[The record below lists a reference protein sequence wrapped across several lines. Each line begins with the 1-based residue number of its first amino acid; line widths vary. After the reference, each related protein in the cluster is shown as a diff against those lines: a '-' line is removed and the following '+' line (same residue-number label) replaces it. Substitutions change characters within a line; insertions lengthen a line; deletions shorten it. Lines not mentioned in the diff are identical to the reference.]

1 MKISSLSFSII
12 LLLSVKTYAQNF
24 EGEIIYKNTFRSKI
38 PNLSNEQL
46 GQYIGNTQEY
56 YIKGGD
62 YKSITNGQ
70 ALSVQLYNYVDNRIY
85 NKTRKSDTLYWINA
99 LVNADTLLSFDLEK
113 KAGAVLGYSC
123 DALVLKTKTG
133 TTTMY
138 FSDRFKVD
146 SDKFKKHFFGNW
158 AFYTQKANALPLK
171 IVVENAQFKME
182 STAIEIKPMRLDQNI
197 FKIDSSAPIKESFD

>member
-85 NKTRKSDTLYWINA
+85 NKTRKSDTLY
-99 LVNADTLLSFDLEK
+99 
-113 KAGAVLGYSC
+113 